1 MSGTFVAEAHADMA
15 TGSITIAVPT
25 GTQDGD
31 IMVAFIT
38 ASDTGA
44 AHGTGWNDVIITQP
58 RAGEDFAVFYR
69 VASSEPAN
77 YTWSWGAGAGVGTIV
92 TWRGVDF
99 VAPIEV
105 AGAAG
110 TAETSG
116 TTLTAPTRTTLYAGA
131 LLVTAYSIR
140 KSATFS
146 TPTGMTER
154 LDYQLAGD
162 VMSLAVDE
170 EVIAAAGATGTRAS
184 TTSQT
189 INFGRAVS
197 FALKNNTT
205 IQPTAA
211 LAMTIVPQ
219 TATIN
224 KGPQPIVLSGSY
236 VPAIA
241 KTAG

>member
-1 MSGTFVAEAHADMA
+1 MAVSFVAEAHADMA
-15 TGSITIAVPT
+15 AGSVTVNVPS

-31 IMVAFIT
+31 VMIAFISST
-38 ASDTGA
+38 STPA
-44 AHGTGWNDVIITQP
+44 AHGTGWSDVIITQP
-58 RAGEDFAVFYR
+58 RAGEDFGVFYR
-69 VASSEPAN
+69 VASSEPAS
-77 YTWSWGAGAGVGTIV
+77 YTWSWGAGGGVGAIV
-92 TWRGVDF
+92 TYRDVDF
-99 VAPIEV
+99 VAPIDV
-105 AGAAG
+105 TGAAG

-116 TTLTAPTRTTLYAGA
+116 TTITAPTITTLSAQA

-140 KSATFS
+140 TASTFS
-146 TPTGMTER
+146 TPTDMTER
-154 LDYQLAGD
+154 LDYTDGAAAIALAID
-162 VMSLAVDE
+162 DQI
-170 EVIAAAGATGTRAS
+170 IAAAGATGTRAT
-184 TTSQT
+184 TTSAT
-189 INFGRAVS
+189 INWGRGVS
-197 FALKNNTT
+197 LSLRINRT